1 MAQYRIGQAILSP
14 DQPDFEQ
21 MLGSAYNSKLRPM
34 CQCVGA
40 LGIPMYIAQINGRFW
55 LKRMPNTGHQHAIG
69 CASWEMPEEF
79 SGRSDLYGSGLTYDE
94 DKVKLRLSFPL
105 SRRGSQAPP
114 AAAKSSAEKPSV
126 QADIKRLTLR
136 SLLHYLWD
144 EAGLTKWPGKSTKRN
159 WAFVNDSL
167 IIAADEKTVK
177 QGDLQHYLYLP
188 EPWIKERREEIAGR
202 RRERFAATSGPDGK
216 HAHQLL
222 LLIAEVKEITQ
233 AGIGFNTVLFHLP
246 DCSFIMDQKLHEGLL
261 RHFGREMRMW
271 TGKSPGHIMMAA
283 TFSVSPEGTP
293 QLEEVSLMFV
303 SEEWIPYDNI
313 YELALIQKLV
323 ADKRSFLRLLRYNR
337 PFDKPMPAFLLTDH
351 GNDPV
356 ALYVIDTESSLDD
369 RQIEAV
375 ASASKYEYWLW
386 SSRTH
391 GGTVPL
397 LPAPQPPAGA
407 AAAASPRNPVPT
419 QPATSTSPTQ
429 SGGSVPPVNQP
440 SPPAAAAAGTG
451 AHLSLAATGP
461 QQAGQR

>member
-1 MAQYRIGQAILSP
+1 
-14 DQPDFEQ
+14 
-21 MLGSAYNSKLRPM
+21 
-34 CQCVGA
+34 
-40 LGIPMYIAQINGRFW
+40 
-55 LKRMPNTGHQHAIG
+55 
-69 CASWEMPEEF
+69 
-79 SGRSDLYGSGLTYDE
+79 
-94 DKVKLRLSFPL
+94 
-105 SRRGSQAPP
+105 
-114 AAAKSSAEKPSV
+114 
-126 QADIKRLTLR
+126 
-136 SLLHYLWD
+136 
-144 EAGLTKWPGKSTKRN
+144 
-159 WAFVNDSL
+159 
-167 IIAADEKTVK
+167 
-177 QGDLQHYLYLP
+177 
-188 EPWIKERREEIAGR
+188 
-202 RRERFAATSGPDGK
+202 
-216 HAHQLL
+216 
-222 LLIAEVKEITQ
+222 
-233 AGIGFNTVLFHLP
+233 
-246 DCSFIMDQKLHEGLL
+246 
-261 RHFGREMRMW
+261 
-271 TGKSPGHIMMAA
+271 
-283 TFSVSPEGTP
+283 
-293 QLEEVSLMFV
+293 
-303 SEEWIPYDNI
+303 
-313 YELALIQKLV
+313 V

-440 SPPAAAAAGTG
+440 SPPTAAAAGTG